1 MKINKRWV
9 MSFILTVILFLTGE
23 VTAKDDL
30 LLNTGFKEQVKRR
43 EDKGLVGLWH
53 FDEGKGDKA
62 LDSSKR
68 GNHGQIKGAGWV
80 EGISGQAL
88 SFNGVVSAI
97 PEIIEEL
104 VRLNRKAT
112 PRLRNTK

>member
-53 FDEGKGDKA
+53 FDEG
-62 LDSSKR
+62 
-68 GNHGQIKGAGWV
+68 
-80 EGISGQAL
+80 
-88 SFNGVVSAI
+88 
-97 PEIIEEL
+97 
-104 VRLNRKAT
+104 
-112 PRLRNTK
+112 